1 MLGNASTGF
10 VVVNT
15 LKKQINDSPEI
26 NDSPN
31 NGTSNNV
38 SKTASIPSTSNSK
51 NVPKTGDTS
60 ELEQWLVLMAGAAVI
75 AIVSLSLI
83 VGFYKK
89 EFSR

>member
-1 MLGNASTGF
+1 MVKNWMNQCVFKST
-10 VVVNT
+10 
-15 LKKQINDSPEI
+15 II
-26 NDSPN
+26 DSPN

-51 NVPKTGDTS
+51 SVPKTGDTS
-60 ELEQWLVLMAGAAVI
+60 ELEQWLVLMVGAAVI
-75 AIVSLSLI
+75 AIVSLGLI

>member
-31 NGTSNNV
+31 NGTPNNV

-51 NVPKTGDTS
+51 SVPKTGDTS
-60 ELEQWLVLMAGAAVI
+60 ELEQWLVLMVGAAVI
-75 AIVSLSLI
+75 AIVSLGLI